1 MNLREESLT
10 GENMEKDVTLNEESV
25 AQSAESVTEKTEETS
40 EVVNFAEEATDEMS
54 EKTQAIYSTL
64 SKGELIDALKALL
77 NEPIDTVRDAV
88 AQIKMA
94 FYSIRKNEIE
104 AEKAEFLAKGNEE
117 AAFAV
122 REDEDEAKF
131 KEVLNQ
137 IKEKRAEYN
146 NAQEALRQQ
155 NLERK
160 LAIIAEIKA
169 IAVDPDSVNKQ
180 YNKVQQLQQEFKSIG
195 EVPATDSTDLWK
207 EYQQATE
214 SFYDLLKINKELR
227 DYDFK
232 KNLEIKQQLCADAE
246 ALGAKDDVV
255 IAFRKLQELHA
266 QWRETG
272 PVAKELREDLWTKF
286 KDASAVINKKYQTFF
301 EERKSKEKENE
312 VAKLSICEKI
322 EAMDLS
328 VLKTYAAWDD
338 ATKSVIELQ
347 EEWKK
352 LGFAARKV
360 NADLF
365 ARFRKSCDNFF
376 AKKAEFF
383 KTMKEELSVNLQKK
397 IALCEKAEALKDS
410 TDWKKTADVLVALQK
425 EWKSIGSVSKKQSD
439 AIWKRFITAC
449 DTFFEAKNK
458 QSNNTRKVEHDNL
471 KAKKD
476 VIAAINAILED
487 EAETEGGKK
496 VRELM
501 KKWQEVGHVPF
512 KDKDKIYAEY
522 KAAID
527 KAFDKFD
534 MKEVKATLS
543 NYENSINQM
552 TDKDK
557 IYREREHLL
566 RNYEQ
571 KRNELKTFENN
582 MGFFNATSKNGNSML
597 KEMERRIQKI
607 KDDLALIEKKINLID
622 SKI

>member
-40 EVVNFAEEATDEMS
+40 EVVNLAEEATDEMS

-94 FYSIRKNEIE
+94 FYTIRKNEIE

-195 EVPATDSTDLWK
+195 EVPATDSTVLWK

>member
-40 EVVNFAEEATDEMS
+40 EVVNLAEEATDEMS

-94 FYSIRKNEIE
+94 FYTIRKNEIE

-146 NAQEALRQQ
+146 NAQEVLRQQ

-328 VLKTYAAWDD
+328 VLKTYAAWDE

-365 ARFRKSCDNFF
+365 ARFRKSCDDFF

>member
-10 GENMEKDVTLNEESV
+10 GENLEKDVTLNEETV
-25 AQSAESVTEKTEETS
+25 EQATESVTEKTEENS
-40 EVVNFAEEATDEMS
+40 EVVNLAEEAVAEMP
-54 EKTQAIYSTL
+54 EKTPVDYSSL
-64 SKGELIDALKALL
+64 SKSELVDALEALL
-77 NEPIDTVRDAV
+77 DEPIDTVRDTV

-94 FYSIRKNEIE
+94 FYNIRKVEIE
-104 AEKAEFLAKGNEE
+104 SEKAEFLAKGNEE
-117 AAFAV
+117 AAFAT
-122 REDEDEAKF
+122 REDEDEAKL
-131 KEVLNQ
+131 KAVLNQ
-137 IKEKRAEYN
+137 IKEKRAEFN

-160 LAIIAEIKA
+160 RAIIAEIKA

-232 KNLEIKQQLCADAE
+232 KNLEIKQQLCKEAE
-246 ALGAKDDVV
+246 ELGAKEDVV
-255 IAFRKLQELHA
+255 VAFRRLQELHT

-272 PVAKELREDLWTKF
+272 PVAKELREELWSKF
-286 KDASAVINKKYQTFF
+286 KDASSVINKKYQAFF
-301 EERKSKEKENE
+301 EDRKSKEKENE
-312 VAKLSICEKI
+312 VAKISICEKL
-322 EAMDLS
+322 EAMDWS
-328 VLKTYAAWDD
+328 ELKTYAAWDE
-338 ATKSVIELQ
+338 ATKVVIALQ
-347 EEWKK
+347 DEWKT

-365 ARFRKSCDNFF
+365 TRFRKSCDEFF

-383 KTMKEELSVNLQKK
+383 KSMKEELSSNLQKK

-410 TDWKKTADVLVALQK
+410 TDWKRTADVLVALQK
-425 EWKSIGSVSKKQSD
+425 EWKTIGSVAKKQSD
-439 AIWKRFITAC
+439 AVWKRFITAC
-449 DTFFEAKNK
+449 DAFFEAKNK
-458 QSNNTRKVEHDNL
+458 QTNNTRKVEHDNM
-471 KAKKD
+471 KAKKE
-476 VIAAINAILED
+476 VIASINTILDD
-487 EAETEGGKK
+487 ENETEGGKK

-501 KKWQEVGHVPF
+501 KKWQEIGHVPF
-512 KDKDKIYAEY
+512 KEKDKIYTEY
-522 KAAID
+522 KTAID
-527 KAFDKFD
+527 RAFDKFD

-543 NYENSINQM
+543 NYENSISQM

-557 IYREREHLL
+557 IYREREYLV
-566 RNYEQ
+566 RSYEQ

-622 SKI
+622 NKI

>member
-40 EVVNFAEEATDEMS
+40 EVVNLAEEATDEMS

-94 FYSIRKNEIE
+94 FYTIRKNEIE

-328 VLKTYAAWDD
+328 VLKTYAAWDE

-365 ARFRKSCDNFF
+365 ARFRKSCDDFF

-501 KKWQEVGHVPF
+501 KKWLEVGHVPF

>member
-94 FYSIRKNEIE
+94 FYTIRKNEIE

-195 EVPATDSTDLWK
+195 EVPATDSTVLWK

-365 ARFRKSCDNFF
+365 ARFRKSCDDFF

>member
-10 GENMEKDVTLNEESV
+10 GENLEKDVTLNEETV
-25 AQSAESVTEKTEETS
+25 EQATESVTEKTEENS
-40 EVVNFAEEATDEMS
+40 EVVNLAEEAVAEMP
-54 EKTQAIYSTL
+54 EKTPVDYSSL
-64 SKGELIDALKALL
+64 SKSELVDALEALL
-77 NEPIDTVRDAV
+77 DEPIDTVRDTV

-94 FYSIRKNEIE
+94 FYNIRKVEIE
-104 AEKAEFLAKGNEE
+104 SEKAEFLAKGNEE
-117 AAFAV
+117 AAFAT
-122 REDEDEAKF
+122 REDEDEAKL
-131 KEVLNQ
+131 KAVLNQ
-137 IKEKRAEYN
+137 IKEKRAEFN

-160 LAIIAEIKA
+160 RAIIAEIKA

-232 KNLEIKQQLCADAE
+232 KNLEIKQQLCKEAE
-246 ALGAKDDVV
+246 ELGAKEDVV
-255 IAFRKLQELHA
+255 VAFRRLQELHT

-272 PVAKELREDLWTKF
+272 PVAKELREELWSKF
-286 KDASAVINKKYQTFF
+286 KDASSVINKKYQAFF
-301 EERKSKEKENE
+301 EDRKSKEKENE
-312 VAKLSICEKI
+312 VAKISICEKL
-322 EAMDLS
+322 EAMDWS
-328 VLKTYAAWDD
+328 ELKTYAAWDE
-338 ATKSVIELQ
+338 ATKVVIALQ
-347 EEWKK
+347 DEWKT

-365 ARFRKSCDNFF
+365 TRFRKSCDEFF

-383 KTMKEELSVNLQKK
+383 KSMKEELSSNLQKK

-410 TDWKKTADVLVALQK
+410 TDWKRTADVLVALQK
-425 EWKSIGSVSKKQSD
+425 EWKTIGSVAKKQSD
-439 AIWKRFITAC
+439 AVWKRFITAC
-449 DTFFEAKNK
+449 DAFFEAKNK
-458 QSNNTRKVEHDNL
+458 QTNNTRKVEHDNL
-471 KAKKD
+471 KAKKE
-476 VIAAINAILED
+476 VIASINTILDD
-487 EAETEGGKK
+487 ENETEGGKK

-501 KKWQEVGHVPF
+501 KKWQEIGHVPF
-512 KDKDKIYAEY
+512 KEKDKIYTEY
-522 KAAID
+522 KTAID
-527 KAFDKFD
+527 RAFDKFD

-543 NYENSINQM
+543 NYENSISQM

-557 IYREREHLL
+557 IYREREYLV
-566 RNYEQ
+566 RSYEQ

-622 SKI
+622 NKI

>member
-10 GENMEKDVTLNEESV
+10 GENMEKDVTLNEETV
-25 AQSAESVTEKTEETS
+25 EQATESVTEKTEETS
-40 EVVNFAEEATDEMS
+40 EVINLAEAAAESPEKVQVDYNSMS
-54 EKTQAIYSTL
+54 KS
-64 SKGELIDALKALL
+64 ELVGALEALL
-77 NEPIDTVRDAV
+77 QEPIDTVRDAV
-88 AQIKMA
+88 SQIKMA
-94 FYSIRKNEIE
+94 FYNIRKNEIE

-122 REDEDEAKF
+122 RDDEDEAKF

-160 LAIIAEIKA
+160 QAIIAEIKA

-246 ALGAKDDVV
+246 TLGEKEDIVA
-255 IAFRKLQELHA
+255 AFRKLQELHA

-272 PVAKELREDLWTKF
+272 PVARELREELWAKF
-286 KDASAVINKKYQTFF
+286 KDASAVINKRYQTFF
-301 EERKSKEKENE
+301 EERKSKEKDNE
-312 VAKLSICEKI
+312 IAKIAICEKI
-322 EAMDLS
+322 EAMDWS
-328 VLKTYAAWDD
+328 VFKTYAAWDE

-365 ARFRKSCDNFF
+365 TRFRKSCDDFF

-383 KTMKEELSVNLQKK
+383 KSMKEELSSNLQKK

-410 TDWKKTADVLVALQK
+410 TDWKKTSDVLVALQK
-425 EWKSIGSVSKKQSD
+425 EWKTIGSVSKKQSD
-439 AIWKRFITAC
+439 AVWKRFITAC

-458 QSNNTRKVEHDNL
+458 QTNNTRKVEHDNL
-471 KAKKD
+471 KAKKE
-476 VIAAINAILED
+476 VIASINAILED
-487 EAETEGGKK
+487 DAETEGGKK

-557 IYREREHLL
+557 IYREREYLL
-566 RNYEQ
+566 RSYEQ

-607 KDDLALIEKKINLID
+607 KDDLALIEKKINVID

>member
-94 FYSIRKNEIE
+94 FYTIRKNEIE

-146 NAQEALRQQ
+146 NAQEVLRQQ

-195 EVPATDSTDLWK
+195 EVPATDSTVLWK

-365 ARFRKSCDNFF
+365 ARFRKSCDDFF

>member
-40 EVVNFAEEATDEMS
+40 EVVNLAEEATDEMS

-160 LAIIAEIKA
+160 QAIIAEIKA

-328 VLKTYAAWDD
+328 VLKTYAAWDE

-365 ARFRKSCDNFF
+365 ARFRKSCDDFF

>member
-94 FYSIRKNEIE
+94 FYTIRKNEIE

-195 EVPATDSTDLWK
+195 EVPATDSTVLWK

-365 ARFRKSCDNFF
+365 ARFRKSCDDFF

-487 EAETEGGKK
+487 ETETEGGKK

>member
-40 EVVNFAEEATDEMS
+40 EVVNLAEEATDEMS

-94 FYSIRKNEIE
+94 FYTIRKNEIE

-328 VLKTYAAWDD
+328 VLKTYAAWDE

-365 ARFRKSCDNFF
+365 ARFRKSCDDFF

-522 KAAID
+522 KDAID

-543 NYENSINQM
+543 TYENSINQM

>member
-54 EKTQAIYSTL
+54 EKPQAIYSTL

-94 FYSIRKNEIE
+94 FYTIRKNEIE

-195 EVPATDSTDLWK
+195 EVPATDSTVLWK

-328 VLKTYAAWDD
+328 VLKTYAAWDE

-365 ARFRKSCDNFF
+365 ARFRKSCDDFF

>member
-40 EVVNFAEEATDEMS
+40 EVVNLAEEATDEMS

-64 SKGELIDALKALL
+64 SKGELIDALMALL

-94 FYSIRKNEIE
+94 FYTIRKNEIE

-328 VLKTYAAWDD
+328 VLKTYAAWDE

-365 ARFRKSCDNFF
+365 ARFRKSCDDFF